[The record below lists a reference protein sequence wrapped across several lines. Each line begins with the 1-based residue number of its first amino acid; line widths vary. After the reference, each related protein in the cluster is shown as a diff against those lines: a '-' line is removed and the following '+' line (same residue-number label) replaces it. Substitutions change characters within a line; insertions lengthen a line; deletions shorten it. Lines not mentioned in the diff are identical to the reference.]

1 MTLYYDI
8 MQLICVSLYRKYNL
22 IVYQKWINIH
32 HLDLSCNKFYMQS
45 AAPGNY
51 TNLQA
56 ENMIYEII
64 Q

>member
-1 MTLYYDI
+1 